1 MVTIYGLVHKASG
14 CTYVG
19 CTKANLLK
27 RMREHRC
34 LLNAGKHASPSLQRD
49 WNEFGEKAFD
59 LVILEQLPND
69 CTVIQKRAAE
79 LHWMQ
84 VHADK
89 LYNEN
94 QTSFRPTDEAIKK
107 GVIVRANNLRGSK
120 QSEETKRKRSIAQL
134 GIPKNHGE
142 KIKAT
147 KLRNKLA
154 KLAAG
159 QLMR

>member
-1 MVTIYGLVHKASG
+1 MVTIYGLIHKATRR
-14 CTYVG
+14 TYVG
-19 CTKANLLK
+19 CTKYNLAK

-34 LLNAGKHASPSLQRD
+34 LLKAGTHASKTLQQD
-49 WNEFGEKAFD
+49 WNLDGEVAFEIA
-59 LVILEQLPND
+59 VFQQLPD
-69 CTVIQKRAAE
+69 GCSVIEKRSAE

-84 VHADK
+84 VNADG

-94 QTSFRPTDEAIKK
+94 LTSFRPTDEAIKK
-107 GVIVRANNLRGSK
+107 GVAVRAKQLRGSK

-134 GIPKNHGE
+134 GIPKNHGD

-154 KLAAG
+154 RQAAG
-159 QLMR
+159 